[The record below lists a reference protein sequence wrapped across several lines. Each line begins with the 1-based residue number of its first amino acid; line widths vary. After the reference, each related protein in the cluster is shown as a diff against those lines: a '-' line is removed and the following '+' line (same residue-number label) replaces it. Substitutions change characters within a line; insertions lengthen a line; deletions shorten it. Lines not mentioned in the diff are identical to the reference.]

1 MKLTKTFKAQATLT
15 VILSI
20 IMGLA
25 IYIEPASVFVVLVA
39 IFCLII
45 RLAAE
50 CVYLDRR
57 ERTREVEEE
66 QPSASDEVKNQ
77 VKSALYANRK

>member
-15 VILSI
+15 AILSI
-20 IMGLA
+20 ILGLA

-50 CVYLDRR
+50 CDLDRR
-57 ERTREVEEE
+57 ERTREVAEE
-66 QPSASDEVKNQ
+66 QPSAIDEVKNQ
-77 VKSALYANRK
+77 VKAALYAKRK

>member
-15 VILSI
+15 AILSI
-20 IMGLA
+20 ILGLA
-25 IYIEPASVFVVLVA
+25 IYIDPASVFVVLVA
-39 IFCLII
+39 ITCLII

-57 ERTREVEEE
+57 ARAQEVAEE
-66 QPSASDEVKNQ
+66 QPTASDEVKNQ
-77 VKSALYANRK
+77 VKAALYANRK